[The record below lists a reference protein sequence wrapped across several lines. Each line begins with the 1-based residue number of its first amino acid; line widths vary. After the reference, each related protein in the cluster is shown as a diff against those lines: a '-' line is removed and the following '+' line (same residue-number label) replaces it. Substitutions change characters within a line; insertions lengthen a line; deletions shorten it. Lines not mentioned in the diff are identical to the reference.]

1 MELPLFPNN
10 SCLTP
15 CLLPFRSPWRPG
27 CTHRWRHPTWCS
39 LYREN
44 RHLRQHRGEGP
55 ADKKGCHT
63 TRVRE
68 RWLEDHQSAIRG
80 KFSTIISYLFSF
92 NLDIK
97 LMGYYNVFAFPEQI
111 AGNSLP
117 YDNLEEIRRRLSE
130 VSPNLTRY
138 GDVEEANF
146 FNLALGLMQVRLI
159 LSFASN
165 SSTFYK
171 I

>member
-1 MELPLFPNN
+1 MQCV
-10 SCLTP
+10 CL
-15 CLLPFRSPWRPG
+15 S
-27 CTHRWRHPTWCS
+27 
-39 LYREN
+39 
-44 RHLRQHRGEGP
+44 
-55 ADKKGCHT
+55 
-63 TRVRE
+63 
-68 RWLEDHQSAIRG
+68 
-80 KFSTIISYLFSF
+80 
-92 NLDIK
+92 
-97 LMGYYNVFAFPEQI
+97 EQI

-138 GDVEEANF
+138 ADVEEANF

>member
-1 MELPLFPNN
+1 MQCV
-10 SCLTP
+10 CL
-15 CLLPFRSPWRPG
+15 S
-27 CTHRWRHPTWCS
+27 
-39 LYREN
+39 
-44 RHLRQHRGEGP
+44 
-55 ADKKGCHT
+55 
-63 TRVRE
+63 
-68 RWLEDHQSAIRG
+68 
-80 KFSTIISYLFSF
+80 
-92 NLDIK
+92 
-97 LMGYYNVFAFPEQI
+97 EQI

-146 FNLALGLMQVRLI
+146 FNLALGLMQVRSI

>member
-1 MELPLFPNN
+1 MQCV
-10 SCLTP
+10 CL
-15 CLLPFRSPWRPG
+15 S
-27 CTHRWRHPTWCS
+27 
-39 LYREN
+39 
-44 RHLRQHRGEGP
+44 
-55 ADKKGCHT
+55 
-63 TRVRE
+63 
-68 RWLEDHQSAIRG
+68 
-80 KFSTIISYLFSF
+80 
-92 NLDIK
+92 
-97 LMGYYNVFAFPEQI
+97 EQI

-171 I
+171 ILPPEPYITTMSFISFI

>member
-1 MELPLFPNN
+1 MQCV
-10 SCLTP
+10 CL
-15 CLLPFRSPWRPG
+15 S
-27 CTHRWRHPTWCS
+27 
-39 LYREN
+39 
-44 RHLRQHRGEGP
+44 
-55 ADKKGCHT
+55 
-63 TRVRE
+63 
-68 RWLEDHQSAIRG
+68 
-80 KFSTIISYLFSF
+80 
-92 NLDIK
+92 
-97 LMGYYNVFAFPEQI
+97 EQI

>member
-1 MELPLFPNN
+1 MQCV
-10 SCLTP
+10 CL
-15 CLLPFRSPWRPG
+15 S
-27 CTHRWRHPTWCS
+27 
-39 LYREN
+39 
-44 RHLRQHRGEGP
+44 
-55 ADKKGCHT
+55 
-63 TRVRE
+63 
-68 RWLEDHQSAIRG
+68 
-80 KFSTIISYLFSF
+80 
-92 NLDIK
+92 
-97 LMGYYNVFAFPEQI
+97 EQI

-165 SSTFYK
+165 SSTFCK

>member
-1 MELPLFPNN
+1 MQCV
-10 SCLTP
+10 CL
-15 CLLPFRSPWRPG
+15 S
-27 CTHRWRHPTWCS
+27 
-39 LYREN
+39 
-44 RHLRQHRGEGP
+44 
-55 ADKKGCHT
+55 
-63 TRVRE
+63 
-68 RWLEDHQSAIRG
+68 
-80 KFSTIISYLFSF
+80 
-92 NLDIK
+92 
-97 LMGYYNVFAFPEQI
+97 EQI

-165 SSTFYK
+165 SSTIYK

>member
-1 MELPLFPNN
+1 
-10 SCLTP
+10 
-15 CLLPFRSPWRPG
+15 
-27 CTHRWRHPTWCS
+27 
-39 LYREN
+39 
-44 RHLRQHRGEGP
+44 
-55 ADKKGCHT
+55 
-63 TRVRE
+63 
-68 RWLEDHQSAIRG
+68 
-80 KFSTIISYLFSF
+80 
-92 NLDIK
+92 
-97 LMGYYNVFAFPEQI
+97 MGYYNVFVFPEQI

-165 SSTFYK
+165 SLTFCK

>member
-1 MELPLFPNN
+1 MQCV
-10 SCLTP
+10 CL
-15 CLLPFRSPWRPG
+15 S
-27 CTHRWRHPTWCS
+27 
-39 LYREN
+39 
-44 RHLRQHRGEGP
+44 
-55 ADKKGCHT
+55 
-63 TRVRE
+63 
-68 RWLEDHQSAIRG
+68 
-80 KFSTIISYLFSF
+80 
-92 NLDIK
+92 
-97 LMGYYNVFAFPEQI
+97 EQI

-159 LSFASN
+159 LSFASD
-165 SSTFYK
+165 SSTFFK

>member
-1 MELPLFPNN
+1 MQCV
-10 SCLTP
+10 CL
-15 CLLPFRSPWRPG
+15 S
-27 CTHRWRHPTWCS
+27 
-39 LYREN
+39 
-44 RHLRQHRGEGP
+44 
-55 ADKKGCHT
+55 
-63 TRVRE
+63 
-68 RWLEDHQSAIRG
+68 
-80 KFSTIISYLFSF
+80 
-92 NLDIK
+92 
-97 LMGYYNVFAFPEQI
+97 EQI

-146 FNLALGLMQVRLI
+146 FNLALGLMQVRLS